1 MERMTKERTA
11 EGRITCNSCFVG
23 DDGILMFRGCGKEM
37 PAYMFARMLAE
48 KVADDAF
55 RDDTKETFD
64 NAMKSYNSYGIC
76 DLDSMGRDMQVA
88 FLVSMLYDAMD
99 SMGRMHERLK
109 YYEDIVYKSEATSSS
124 DSVCGEII
132 RRLGEFEERYLD
144 RGLSGRADTLRLAA
158 TIVRSAFVGM
168 DPEQQDGDSSVK
180 E

>member
-23 DDGILMFRGCGKEM
+23 DEGILMFRGHGKEM

-55 RDDTKETFD
+55 RDDMKETFD
-64 NAMKSYNSYGIC
+64 NAMKSYNNYGIC
-76 DLDSMGRDMQVA
+76 DLDSMDRDMQVT

-109 YYEDIVYKSEATSSS
+109 YYEDIMDKGEAAS
-124 DSVCGEII
+124 DADGVCGEII
-132 RRLGEFEERYLD
+132 RKLSEFKRQYLE
-144 RGLSGRADTLRLAA
+144 RGLSGRADTLKLAE
-158 TIVRSAFVGM
+158 TIVRSAFVSM
-168 DPEQQDGDSSVK
+168 DPVQQDGSSDGR